1 MSIIIKYSIA
11 TFLLTLYSC
20 FKILKQSKHIFN
32 IGIFFNVLLFLY
44 GVIGLLTYSYVFN
57 NEEKI
62 LKEIA
67 LIILLSSIAFN
78 LTYLKT
84 KPLKKIN
91 KVIGD
96 THHYISNI
104 IFILCSFT
112 SLFLLI
118 YNDGLLVDRTDS
130 FGVLYENKYIFLIN
144 STISISYIQI
154 CFNYYFKNKKTF
166 FYFSTLYLLIF
177 SIISISRFDL
187 FLVFVTNAYFL
198 NKSNKISNK
207 IIIIYSVLLLILF
220 LFYKQILYQ
229 YVLNSNYNNYVADYG
244 ELINWL
250 RNTLNVVNSYESYN
264 YQPYYITIEGIINPF
279 INSDKALTNW
289 YMNTFHYD
297 KLLAGNKYGFSFIGE
312 SYLAGGFH
320 LLIFVFAFYG
330 YLFKKISFIKL
341 TKTTTVIQV
350 IIMISLYKLFRSES
364 YNFFRSIVW
373 SYLIPLCLIQTI
385 SSFLNEIS
393 KKIHRSSLR

>member
-1 MSIIIKYSIA
+1 MSIIIKYSVA

-20 FKILKQSKHIFN
+20 SKILKKSKHVFN
-32 IGIFFNVLLFLY
+32 IGIFFNALLVIY
-44 GVIGLLTYSYVFN
+44 GVIGLLTYSYVFD

-62 LKEIA
+62 LEEIA

-96 THHYISNI
+96 THHYISNA
-104 IFILCSFT
+104 IFILFSST

-118 YNDGLLVDRTDS
+118 YNNGLLVDRTDS

-154 CFNYYFKNKKTF
+154 CFNYYFKNQKTF
-166 FYFSTLYLLIF
+166 YYFSTLYLLIF

-198 NKSNKISNK
+198 NKLNKISNK
-207 IIIIYSVLLLILF
+207 KIIIYGILLLILF

-264 YQPYYITIEGIINPF
+264 YQPYYVTIEGIINPF

-289 YMNTFHYD
+289 YMNTFHYN

-330 YLFKKISFIKL
+330 YLFKKISFIES

-350 IIMISLYKLFRSES
+350 IIIISLYKLFRSES

-385 SSFLNEIS
+385 STFLNAIS